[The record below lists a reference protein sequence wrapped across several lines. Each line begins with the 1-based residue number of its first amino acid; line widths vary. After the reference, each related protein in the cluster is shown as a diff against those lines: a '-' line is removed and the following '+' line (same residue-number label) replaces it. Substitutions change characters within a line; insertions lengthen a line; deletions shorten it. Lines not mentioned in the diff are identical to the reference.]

1 MGTEVEEI
9 VQNVFDNIELCI
21 PHLQYYTENT
31 TDYIFTYSIGIL
43 WELNETMFIK
53 LLLNGWY
60 LV

>member
-9 VQNVFDNIELCI
+9 VQNVFYNIELCI
-21 PHLQYYTENT
+21 PHLPYYTENT
-31 TDYIFTYSIGIL
+31 IDYIFTYSIGKL

-53 LLLNGWY
+53 PLLNGWY

>member
-9 VQNVFDNIELCI
+9 VQNVFYNIELCI

-31 TDYIFTYSIGIL
+31 IDCIFTYSIGIL

-53 LLLNGWY
+53 PLLNGWY

>member
-9 VQNVFDNIELCI
+9 VQNVFYNIELCI

-31 TDYIFTYSIGIL
+31 IDYIFTYSIGIL

-53 LLLNGWY
+53 PLLNGWY
-60 LV
+60 LL

>member
-9 VQNVFDNIELCI
+9 VQNVFYNIELCI

-31 TDYIFTYSIGIL
+31 IFTYSIGIL

-53 LLLNGWY
+53 PLLNGWY